1 MSLSFHVVRHE
12 RGFSPTPLPIWTD
25 NGDVS
30 DLFEADAIPEVVR
43 QEVEGVPGAF
53 QLLNVLTPA
62 EADHFVAALEEMG
75 FEEDAPVSLPRS
87 VRHNHNVNWVV
98 SEAVDQ
104 VIWQRSAPLVTEQI
118 QGEGA
123 KGINARFRTY
133 RYEAGDF
140 FKPHTDGAWPG
151 SRVINGEIVQDA
163 YPGLMS
169 QYTFLIFLSDGYS
182 GGRTEFLV
190 SRRDPT
196 QPARSQD
203 DIQKVSVSTPKGG
216 VLCFPHGSH
225 PQHCVHAGEPIRD
238 GAKYI
243 IRSDILF

>member
-1 MSLSFHVVRHE
+1 MSLSFYAVSHE

-30 DLFEADAIPEVVR
+30 DLFETEATPEVVR
-43 QEVEGVPGAF
+43 QKVEGVPGAF

-62 EADHFVAALEEMG
+62 EADNFVATLEEMG

-98 SEAVDQ
+98 SDAIDQ
-104 VIWQRSAPLVTEQI
+104 VIWARSAPLVTEQI

-123 KGINARFRTY
+123 KGINARFRVY

-169 QYTFLIFLSDGYS
+169 QYTFLIFLSDGYT

-190 SRRDPT
+190 SRRDPER
-196 QPARSQD
+196 PAQSRD
-203 DIQKVSVSTPKGG
+203 DIQTVSVATPKGG

-243 IRSDILF
+243 IRSDILY

>member
-1 MSLSFHVVRHE
+1 MSLSFHVVSHE

-30 DLFEADAIPEVVR
+30 DLFEADATPEVVR

-62 EADHFVAALEEMG
+62 EADNFVAVLEDMG

-87 VRHNHNVNWVV
+87 VRHNHNVNWIV

-118 QGEGA
+118 QDEGA
-123 KGINARFRTY
+123 KGINARFRVY

-151 SRVINGEIVQDA
+151 SRVINGEVVQDA

-169 QYTFLIFLSDGYS
+169 QYTFLIFLSDGYT

-190 SRRDPT
+190 SRRDPDK
-196 QPARSQD
+196 PAQSRD
-203 DIQKVSVSTPKGG
+203 DIQTVSVSTPKGG

-225 PQHCVHAGEPIRD
+225 PQHCVHASEPIRD

-243 IRSDILF
+243 IRSDILY